1 MKSKN
6 LFMFGLVLILWFS
19 LMLVGCNSWKWSDSL
34 LGKLTKLNES
44 LPDNEV
50 VSVMK
55 DFLRDTNAD
64 AEIKEDVFNW
74 LNYAEYD
81 YNTYDGWYYD
91 ITWYTLSLT
100 WIKDFPNVNKIFDGW
115 YVHYVWDEI
124 WGSAIDY
131 SKDNMLCSYF
141 LSLEQEIPYELLN
154 REWDYDDEEQQAE
167 YNQKWSDFYEMAT
180 YSVELSCGFVPEWAI
195 QFKDFNY
202 YAEWMEPFWNAYFV
216 WDYINIFTPD
226 GLEEHYIDVLKSDWN
241 NYNFKWYDFDWKLE
255 KSDCIDWGK
264 WDTHEYKI
272 SFDINKFSYWDDGV
286 KHEDWTVHY
295 EWCADKYNP
304 EFLPWEEWTLKTFIK
319 KSWYQYDRSY
329 DQDKVSYAVSN
340 MIGKYMLVNFYYVDD
355 EDYEN
360 YQSIM
365 EDSGDEFKVLYE
377 WGGYD
382 DISDEECEALNQ
394 YDNNLMDMFFLKSCP
409 RW

>member
-1 MKSKN
+1 MKSKKIW
-6 LFMFGLVLILWFS
+6 LLSMLSVLLSFV
-19 LMLVGCNSWKWSDSL
+19 LVGCEPWIFSPSDDS
-34 LGKLTKLNES
+34 N

-50 VSVMK
+50 ISVLK
-55 DFLRDTNAD
+55 SFDDDLGVDYSN
-64 AEIKEDVFNW
+64 IKEDVFNW

-81 YNTYDGWYYD
+81 YNNYDDGWYYD
-91 ITWYTLSLT
+91 ITWYTLSST
-100 WIKDFPNVNKIFDGW
+100 GVKVFPDVNKVFDGW

-131 SKDNMLCSYF
+131 SKDNILCSYF

-167 YNQKWSDFYEMAT
+167 YNQKWSDFYDIAS

-216 WDYINIFTPD
+216 WDYVNIFTPD
-226 GLEEHYIDVLKSDWN
+226 GLEEHYIDVLKSDWD
-241 NYNFKWYDFDWKLE
+241 NYNFKWYDFEWKLE
-255 KSDCIDWGK
+255 KSECVDWGK
-264 WDTHEYKI
+264 WDIHEYTI
-272 SFDINKFSYWDDGV
+272 SFDVNKFSYWDDGV
-286 KHEDWTVHY
+286 RHEDGTAHY
-295 EWCADKYNP
+295 EWCADKENP
-304 EFLPWEEWTLKTFIK
+304 KFLPWEEWTLRNFIN
-319 KSWYQYDRSY
+319 KSWYKYSRDY
-329 DQDKVSYAVSN
+329 DQNKVSYAISN

-355 EDYEN
+355 EDYDS

-365 EDSGDEFKVLYE
+365 ENSDDGFKVLYE
-377 WGGYD
+377 WGWYD
-382 DISDEECEALNQ
+382 DITDEKCEELNQ